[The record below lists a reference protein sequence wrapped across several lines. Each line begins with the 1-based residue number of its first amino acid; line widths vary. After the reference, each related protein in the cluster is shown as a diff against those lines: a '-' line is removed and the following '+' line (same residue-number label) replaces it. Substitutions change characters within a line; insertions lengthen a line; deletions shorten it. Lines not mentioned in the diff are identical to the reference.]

1 MKKSERGHCAEQI
14 ALTFLQQNRF
24 SLLHQNYYC
33 RFGEIDIIAQ
43 QQQLIIF
50 VEVRYRKNNWY
61 GNAVESVTKVKQ
73 DKITLTAR
81 YYIHEQLP
89 DNQNFDF
96 RFDVIALSS
105 LNINKKL
112 PDWIQGAW

>member
-1 MKKSERGHCAEQI
+1 MKKHERGQYAEQI
-14 ALTFLQQNRF
+14 ALTFLQKNQF

-61 GNAVESVTKVKQ
+61 GNAVESVTRAKQ
-73 DKITLTAR
+73 QKITLTAR
-81 YYIHEQLP
+81 HYIQDHLP
-89 DNQNFDF
+89 TDQNFDF
-96 RFDVIALSS
+96 RFDVIALST
-105 LNINKKL
+105 LNITKKL
-112 PDWIQGAW
+112 PDWVQGAW